1 MKNKLTDLNN
11 HLFAQLERLS
21 DEDLTGEKIAEEVK
35 RADAVVAVADQIVRN
50 ADLQLKAATLL
61 ANHGARVGQHLTM
74 LEDHRP
80 PTLAAVPT
88 ESWCDQC
95 QARVAPDEAAR
106 CKDAHCKAKA
116 AA

>member
-1 MKNKLTDLNN
+1 
-11 HLFAQLERLS
+11 
-21 DEDLTGEKIAEEVK
+21 
-35 RADAVVAVADQIVRN
+35 
-50 ADLQLKAATLL
+50 
-61 ANHGARVGQHLTM
+61 M